1 MSLLAGTI
9 PNLVGGISQQPPALR
24 LTTACE
30 DMTNA
35 WPSIV
40 NGLQKRPPTEHVASL
55 GSAFS
60 SGATGYMIERNDD
73 YRYLAVVE
81 NGDVRVLNLNTGVFE
96 TVSFPDGKSYLTA
109 SSPVDSFRFVT
120 FGDYTFIANRNVT
133 VTTSAVAE
141 PVAGATRN
149 DPTDEATV
157 YVTVAAYNTYY
168 SVFVNNTLVASV
180 LTPHG
185 GSGANAIEDTSQ
197 IATELYNLLT
207 STSTIGT
214 PTAYDTTPTFL
225 ASGHGA
231 AIYSSGPGYT
241 VTQTGSTLTIEDLGA
256 ANTIAVQGGSG
267 DKNMKVFKRSVQSFS
282 DLPPTSPEGRIVR
295 VAGDLEQLGDDYYVV
310 YKDGLWVETLDWDQ
324 GEQIDVSTMPHV
336 LINNGGGSWTFQ
348 EHNWDGRTVGDTESS
363 INPSFAG
370 LTINDIFVYSNRLGM
385 LSDENVVLSEADNFE
400 NFYRTTVAQV
410 LDSDPIDIAVL
421 HNNVDILYHAI
432 PYNRDLLL
440 MSQKNQFRLTYQ
452 NYLGPT
458 TVSIQYRTAFNV
470 NTRVKPINVGNSV
483 YFVDDRDD
491 KPFAAL
497 YEYFPTDN
505 ATQDDAE
512 NVSAAVPELIPNN
525 IQFTTASNS
534 SDVLAIYSTNDP
546 TSLYFYKFFWAG
558 NKKVQ
563 SSWTKWSF
571 PDALNLHWAGFS
583 GSDLYVVVERSY
595 GEYLEKVKI
604 EDDVFDNSTNYTL
617 LIDRYAQL
625 SGGAATYDSVN
636 DITTITL
643 PYSTDATVEVISNDP
658 LNNIYG
664 IRHVVT
670 RINASEVSIPG
681 DYSSYTNYVGIAY
694 EKSFEFSTIYAKQTQ
709 GEGQVAILDGRLQL
723 RYLTLEHHDSAYFT
737 TEVITPGRD
746 VATSTY
752 VGTILGSSASTLGS
766 VQFSSGRFRV
776 PVMAENLKARI
787 LIKNDSPFPS
797 AFGSAEW
804 SGIMSPKA
812 VRRI

>member
-30 DMTNA
+30 DMTNT

-40 NGLQKRPPTEHVASL
+40 NGLQKRPPSQHVANI
-55 GSAFS
+55 GSSFGD
-60 SGATGYMIERNDD
+60 GATGYMIERNEN

-81 NGDVRVLNLNTGVFE
+81 DGDLKVLNLNTGAFE
-96 TVSFPDGKSYLTA
+96 TVSFPDGKTYLSA
-109 SSPVDSFRFVT
+109 ASPVDTFRFVT

-133 VTTSAVAE
+133 VTTSAVSE
-141 PVAGATRN
+141 PVGGATRR
-149 DPTDEATV
+149 DPTNEGTV

-168 SVFVNNTLVASV
+168 SVYVNNVLKASY
-180 LTPHG
+180 LTP
-185 GSGANAIEDTSQ
+185 SGASGSAAVTGTEQ
-197 IATELYNLLT
+197 IAQQVNSLLN
-207 STSTIGT
+207 S
-214 PTAYDTTPTFL
+214 A
-225 ASGHGA
+225 
-231 AIYSSGPGYT
+231 GYT
-241 VTQTGSTLTIEDLGA
+241 TILTGSSITITNLGA
-256 ANTIAVQGGSG
+256 NDLLSAQGGSG
-267 DKNMKVFKRSVQSFS
+267 DKNIRVFRRSVQSFS
-282 DLPPTSPEGRIVR
+282 DLPPNSPEGRIVR
-295 VAGDLEQLGDDYYVV
+295 VAGDLEQQGDDYYVV
-310 YKDGLWVETLDWDQ
+310 YQDGLWVETLDWEQ

-363 INPSFAG
+363 RNPSFAG
-370 LTINDIFVYSNRLGM
+370 LNINDIFVYSNRLGM

-400 NFYRTTVAQV
+400 NFYRTTAAQV

-470 NTRVKPINVGNSV
+470 TSRVKPLNVGNSV
-483 YFVDDRDD
+483 YFVDDRAD

-512 NVSAAVPELIPNN
+512 NVSSAVPELIPYD

-534 SDVLAIYSTNDP
+534 SDVVAIYSQNDP
-546 TSLYFYKFFWAG
+546 TSLYLYKFFWAG

-571 PDALNLHWAGFS
+571 PDALHLHWAGFS
-583 GSDLYVVVERSY
+583 GSDLYVIIERDY
-595 GEYLEKVKI
+595 GEYLEKIKI
-604 EDDVFDNSTNYTL
+604 EEDVFDTNTNYTIL
-617 LIDRYAQL
+617 LDRFSQL
-625 SGGAATYDSVN
+625 GSGTGTYDAAS
-636 DITTITL
+636 DITTLTL
-643 PYSTDATVEVISNDP
+643 PYSTDETVEVISNDP
-658 LNNIYG
+658 GNNIYG

-681 DYSSYTNYVGIAY
+681 DYSSYDNFVGIAY
-694 EKSFEFSTIYAKQTQ
+694 EKSFEFSTIYAKQAQ

-752 VGTILGSSASTLGS
+752 VGTILGSTSSTLGR

-776 PVMAENLKARI
+776 PVMSENLKARI